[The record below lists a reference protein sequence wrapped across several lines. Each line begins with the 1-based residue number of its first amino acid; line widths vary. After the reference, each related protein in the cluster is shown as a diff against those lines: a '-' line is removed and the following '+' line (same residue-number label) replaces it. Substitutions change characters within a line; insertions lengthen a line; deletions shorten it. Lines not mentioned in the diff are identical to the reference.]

1 MAALRYGGPVP
12 HVGAYDIF
20 AFYTGIYYYYYWQNH
35 DILEWCKQNKHLRR
49 ITGNKYSTL
58 HVIKK

>member
-20 AFYTGIYYYYYWQNH
+20 AFYTGIYYYYY
-35 DILEWCKQNKHLRR
+35 
-49 ITGNKYSTL
+49 
-58 HVIKK
+58 